1 MGLTKSLRLANKRLL
16 KSNGELPHEDA
27 ATTSKSNVRKR
38 KLSDMLSSQWSKEE
52 LKRFYDAFRKYGKNW
67 KKVAGAIHSKSVN
80 MVESLYNKN
89 RAYLSLPEGAA
100 NVEGLIA
107 NMTDRY
113 SNLDE
118 SNSDHELTEAV
129 KKTRKPLKC
138 ARGKVRL
145 DVSKRSDGPNLDHI
159 HNQPSQ
165 CMLPE
170 KIYPGVSDL
179 TSCLPRFPARKR
191 TPRLLVMPDQDSGDD
206 INTPNKHSL
215 EPDVDVSLGEDSHVA
230 ALALLEASQGSH
242 SPFIYKEIGRTEL
255 CGSSSVQIINKCA
268 YGEMASSNYIGA
280 GLGNHCLKGTVGR
293 KGANDSEDIRQLNAD
308 AVCPSEVQKKIKR
321 IQVKGPQLLG
331 NKSYRFEDAQELSTC
346 AEKLNAKSFVHQAH
360 IEVSKQNTE
369 LASQNQRKKTPKF
382 LLEDGSSTLDME
394 LLATIALQGSA
405 VEPVSTVCARQQ
417 KSKDNSI
424 HTSDIRATLYVN
436 SESDNSKIS
445 AQGRI
450 GHSSIASHKSGL
462 PCSTSAHH
470 GSDNYTI
477 LFQEARGRSSN
488 LAHKLH
494 LHGTLSANPEND
506 SNILSKEDR
515 LLSVETN
522 ADSFKSAQQ
531 QKDMCPY
538 AKVLPEVEEGNPP
551 TFKKVPEGVV
561 RSCSL
566 MHDIQKNEDGDVI
579 KEDTTGNFY
588 TRGKSQDGTLV
599 EQWENSTKL
608 SNPTEEIRE
617 QGGSIIAN
625 ECVNIACGT
634 SLGSLANCSN
644 ISLIRE
650 MKAKE
655 AENKVVAAQ
664 HAMPSQD
671 YMLADMQSREADIK
685 SIVDLSTALDK
696 KEAVLKELKLINDH
710 VSVRRE
716 AGDLITDFTH
726 QYELVVGLL
735 KDVSSAI
742 SSLKQSNTYSKNS
755 TSPCLSSMECSAGLG
770 GPPGFSNAKCLT
782 SQDSNSHVLEI
793 VASSRQQARHMV
805 DAAVLAMS
813 MKDEGEDAY
822 VRITKALDSAENQLF
837 GAEYGIHGTEYC
849 PHSKHGESTFQ
860 YEAVSCMT
868 KPVTTVYA
876 PNPGVLSSANESSSV
891 SELIS
896 ACVGTFFMIQTTSA
910 TRYPPAE
917 VAGVLEHAVKSLQPR
932 CSQNLKIYS
941 DIEKCMGIIK
951 TQMLALVTTPNTAK
965 IV

>member
-1 MGLTKSLRLANKRLL
+1 MALILITYIIN
-16 KSNGELPHEDA
+16 H
-27 ATTSKSNVRKR
+27 
-38 KLSDMLSSQWSKEE
+38 LSACFP
-52 LKRFYDAFRKYGKNW
+52 KRF
-67 KKVAGAIHSKSVN
+67 
-80 MVESLYNKN
+80 
-89 RAYLSLPEGAA
+89 
-100 NVEGLIA
+100 
-107 NMTDRY
+107 
-113 SNLDE
+113 
-118 SNSDHELTEAV
+118 
-129 KKTRKPLKC
+129 
-138 ARGKVRL
+138 
-145 DVSKRSDGPNLDHI
+145 
-159 HNQPSQ
+159 
-165 CMLPE
+165 
-170 KIYPGVSDL
+170 SDL

-206 INTPNKHSL
+206 INTPSKHSL

-230 ALALLEASQGSH
+230 ALALLEASQGSR

-255 CGSSSVQIINKCA
+255 CGSSSAQSINKCA
-268 YGEMASSNYIGA
+268 YGEMARSNYIGA

-293 KGANDSEDIRQLNAD
+293 KGANDSEDIRQLD
-308 AVCPSEVQKKIKR
+308 ANVVCPSEVQKKIKR

-346 AEKLNAKSFVHQAH
+346 AEKLNAKSFVDQAH
-360 IEVSKQNTE
+360 IEVSKRNTE

-394 LLATIALQGSA
+394 LLATIALQGTS
-405 VEPVSTVCARQQ
+405 VEPVPTVCARQQ
-417 KSKDNSI
+417 KSKDNSF

-450 GHSSIASHKSGL
+450 GHSSIASNKSSL

-477 LFQEARGRSSN
+477 LFQEDRGRSSN

-506 SNILSKEDR
+506 SKILSKEDR

-522 ADSFKSAQQ
+522 ADSFKGAQQ

-538 AKVLPEVEEGNPP
+538 AEVLPEVEEGNRPAFKKMQHINEDYLPP
-551 TFKKVPEGVV
+551 KVPEEVV
-561 RSCSL
+561 RSFSL
-566 MHDIQKNEDGDVI
+566 IHDIQKNEDGDLI
-579 KEDTTGNFY
+579 KEDTTDNLY
-588 TRGKSQDGTLV
+588 TCGKSQDGCLV
-599 EQWENSTKL
+599 EQLENSRKL
-608 SNPTEEIRE
+608 SNPTEVIRE

-655 AENKVVAAQ
+655 AENKAVAVQ

-671 YMLADMQSREADIK
+671 YMLPDMQSREADIK

-735 KDVSSAI
+735 KDVSSAT
-742 SSLKQSNTYSKNS
+742 SSLKQSNPYSKNS

-770 GPPGFSNAKCLT
+770 GPPGFSNAKCFT

-822 VRITKALDSAENQLF
+822 MRITKALDSAENQLF
-837 GAEYGIHGTEYC
+837 GAEYGIQGTEYPC

-951 TQMLALVTTPNTAK
+951 TQMLALVTTPTLQRLFDKDGNN
-965 IV
+965 